1 MKQVISQ
8 FDESTISNFSKF
20 VPLVNPADFVSHAV
34 TLLLLGFLCVVA
46 FVSYHVV
53 HSTSK
58 SRSLF
63 NEITLASSASIF
75 LGTGTLLAMLGAGLY
90 V

>member
-1 MKQVISQ
+1 MNKVVSL
-8 FDESTISNFSKF
+8 FDESEIQRFSAF
-20 VPLVNPADFVSHAV
+20 VPLVDPRDLTSHAV

-53 HSTSK
+53 HSTPK
-58 SRSLF
+58 SRSLVT
-63 NEITLASSASIF
+63 EISLASSASIF

>member
-1 MKQVISQ
+1 MKITQL
-8 FDESTISNFSKF
+8 DESSIIGFSKF
-20 VPLVNPADFVSHAV
+20 VPLVNPSDLISHAV
-34 TLLLLGFLCVVA
+34 TLILLGFICVVA

-53 HSTSK
+53 HSTPK

-63 NEITLASSASIF
+63 NEITLASTASVF